1 MKRASVASTSPR
13 QVSTGQS
20 RISSPERYLQTKG
33 RLMATRDTTR
43 EPSYW
48 VIFAGVM
55 MVLLGFL
62 NFFYGLAAVLN
73 DEVVVVGGQGAIIAD
88 LTTWGWV
95 TMIIAVILVLTG
107 GGLLTGAE
115 WARWVGV
122 LVVAVNAIEQ
132 VWIFPAAPLW
142 AFIVILLDVVI
153 IYNLTAR
160 WTGATVV

>member
-1 MKRASVASTSPR
+1 
-13 QVSTGQS
+13 
-20 RISSPERYLQTKG
+20 
-33 RLMATRDTTR
+33 MAATDRTR
-43 EPSYW
+43 EVRGPTSW

-55 MVLLGFL
+55 MVLVGFL

-73 DEVVVVGGQGAIIAD
+73 DEVVVVGGHGAIIAD

-95 TMIIAVILVLTG
+95 TIILAVILVLTG
-107 GGLLTGAE
+107 GGLMTGAE
-115 WARWVGV
+115 WARWVGGF
-122 LVVAVNAIEQ
+122 VVGLNAIEQ

-160 WTGATVV
+160 WAGTTAV

>member
-1 MKRASVASTSPR
+1 
-13 QVSTGQS
+13 
-20 RISSPERYLQTKG
+20 
-33 RLMATRDTTR
+33 MATRDTTR
-43 EPSYW
+43 EPSGW

-55 MVLLGFL
+55 MVMIAFL

-73 DEVVVVGGQGAIIAD
+73 DDVVVVGGQGAIIAD

-95 TMIIAVILVLTG
+95 TMVIAGILALTG
-107 GGLLTGAE
+107 FGLLTGAE

-122 LVVAVNAIEQ
+122 LVVAINAVEQ

-142 AFIVILLDVVI
+142 AFIVILLDVII

-160 WTGATVV
+160 WSGTSAL